1 MRTKEVMLT
10 IPEYLYEES
19 LKLTSAGLFRDL
31 SELVSA
37 GLQRELQAAKELLGP
52 EETNWQE
59 ELSRLRA
66 QIREKRAKYGITAKS
81 EEETLDE
88 LRAARR
94 ELWEREYRQRYT
106 ADIGQYSTV
115 EKHVRLS
122 ARRADRLSC
131 LAQIHQ
137 THEDRIIE
145 RALDILFT
153 LTDLFD
159 ESIERQGW
167 SFLSEAALQR
177 VWDSE
182 EDTVYDNWRE
192 LYDVPA
198 R

>member
-1 MRTKEVMLT
+1 MRTKEVTLI

-37 GLQRELQAAKELLGP
+37 GLRRELQAAKELLGP

-94 ELWEREYRQRYT
+94 ELWEREYRQRYM
-106 ADIGQYSTV
+106 ADTGQ
-115 EKHVRLS
+115 
-122 ARRADRLSC
+122 
-131 LAQIHQ
+131 
-137 THEDRIIE
+137 
-145 RALDILFT
+145 
-153 LTDLFD
+153 
-159 ESIERQGW
+159 
-167 SFLSEAALQR
+167 
-177 VWDSE
+177 
-182 EDTVYDNWRE
+182 
-192 LYDVPA
+192 
-198 R
+198 